1 VSLGVRGLLLSAL
14 LTVNLR
20 AQNARLTKKGV
31 KNSSTL
37 ETLSRIFSHAVS
49 LRRRRVTSRAKP
61 RTSKNSTAIDYTH
74 NQGAHK
80 RDPTKVNSPALPLH
94 LSNRARW
101 GGMAFPPAST
111 QLGTYRVTSK
121 VFVDGCCGRAGFENG
136 RAGSENGRE
145 ASSQQGPGCQG
156 AHAHGL

>member
-1 VSLGVRGLLLSAL
+1 MSLGVRGLLLSAL

-94 LSNRARW
+94 LSNRAR
-101 GGMAFPPAST
+101 GGEMAFPPAST

-121 VFVDGCCGRAGFENG
+121 VFVDIVSTLLKLLGRGLG
-136 RAGSENGRE
+136 LG
-145 ASSQQGPGCQG
+145 
-156 AHAHGL
+156 HGDSNLIK